1 MQMETFHWKK
11 NQTLAE
17 DYITDKGNAKSLFP
31 YHFGN
36 VEDWQGRVQWLDGA
50 NAAPHVDRKRLVG
63 ALEAYNRR
71 VGNTEEALK
80 HIAALGDEGTL
91 AIVGGQQAGLFGG
104 QLMILYK
111 AITIIQL
118 AREWRTKLQ
127 RAVVPIFWI
136 AGEDHDFDEV
146 NHVHVLS
153 NTGQIEKLKVDHP
166 SGIRTSVSRLP
177 LSSEA
182 WEEALHKLDQSLMDT
197 EFKASLLEKMRS
209 TVGDGATLSDAF
221 ARWMAMLFGEYGLVL
236 IDADEPSVRALESS
250 MFENLIEQNESYAAS
265 LMRSQAEVSQ
275 AGYGIQAEIHEDAA
289 NLFVFAD
296 GARLLL
302 HREDEHFADKKNT
315 VRYTKA
321 DLLDKAISTPDQLS
335 NNVMSRPLMQE
346 YLFPVLATVLG
357 PGEIA
362 YWALTKQAFEHFHM
376 RMPIVVPRLEFTLIE
391 GTVKKQMNKYEL
403 TLTDV
408 LERFDE
414 RKQAWLDAQDTL
426 QLNERFQAVKESFLS
441 TYAPLVES
449 LGGINPG
456 VKKLGDTNLAKI
468 VEQIDYLHHKAS
480 EASHTQ
486 FDAAIRQL
494 DRVRLT
500 IFPLAKP
507 QERVYNGCAYLNRYG
522 NVWLQHLL
530 ETPIP
535 VDGTHR
541 IYYL

>member
-1 MQMETFHWKK
+1 MQMETFQWKK

-17 DYITDKGNAKSLFP
+17 DYITGKGKAKSLFP

-36 VEDWQGRVQWLDGA
+36 AEDWQARVNWLDGA
-50 NAAPHVDRKRLVG
+50 AEAPHVVREQLVG
-63 ALEAYNRR
+63 VLEAYNRR
-71 VGNTEEALK
+71 VGNTGMALEY
-80 HIAALGDEGTL
+80 IAALGDQQTL

-127 RAVVPIFWI
+127 RTVVPIFWI

-153 NTGQIEKLKVDHP
+153 NAQQIEKLKVEHP
-166 SGIRTSVSRLP
+166 TGIRTSVSRLP

-182 WEEALHKLDQSLMDT
+182 WEEALNKLDQSLMDT
-197 EFKASLLEKMRS
+197 EFKASLLDKMRS
-209 TVGDGATLSDAF
+209 AAGDGATLSDAF

-236 IDADEPSVRALESS
+236 IDADEPSVRTLESS
-250 MFENLIEQNESYAAS
+250 MFESMVEQNESFAAS
-265 LMRSQAEVSQ
+265 LMHSQAEVSQ

-289 NLFVFAD
+289 NLFVFAE

-302 HREDEHFADKKNT
+302 HREGEYFTDKKKM

-321 DLLDKAISTPDQLS
+321 DLRDKAISTPDQLS

-362 YWALTKQAFEHFHM
+362 YWALTKQAFENFRM

-391 GTVKKQMNKYEL
+391 GTIKKQMDKYEL

-414 RKQAWLDAQDTL
+414 KKQAWLDAQDTL
-426 QLNERFQAVKESFLS
+426 QLNERFETVKESFLS

-449 LGGINPG
+449 LSGINPG

-494 DRVRLT
+494 ERVRLT

-522 NVWLQHLL
+522 NVWLHHLL

>member
-1 MQMETFHWKK
+1 MQMETFQWKK
-11 NQTLAE
+11 NQILAE
-17 DYITDKGNAKSLFP
+17 DYISGKGNSKSLFP

-36 VEDWQGRVQWLDGA
+36 GEDWQARVNWLDGA
-50 NAAPHVDRKRLVG
+50 MDAPHVDREQLVEV
-63 ALEAYNRR
+63 LEAYNRR
-71 VGNTEEALK
+71 VGNTEVALR
-80 HIAALGDEGTL
+80 HIEALGDQQTL

-127 RAVVPIFWI
+127 RVVVPIFWI

-153 NTGQIEKLKVDHP
+153 NTQQIEKLKVEHP
-166 SGIRTSVSRLP
+166 TGVRTSVSRLP
-177 LSSEA
+177 LTSEA
-182 WEEALHKLDQSLMDT
+182 WEEALNKLDQSLMDT
-197 EFKASLLEKMRS
+197 EFKASLLDKMRS
-209 TVGDGATLSDAF
+209 AAGDGATLSDAF

-236 IDADEPSVRALESS
+236 IDADDPSVRALESS
-250 MFENLIEQNESYAAS
+250 MFEKMVEQNESFTAS
-265 LMRSQAEVSQ
+265 LLRSQAEVSQ

-289 NLFVFAD
+289 NLFVFD
-296 GARLLL
+296 EGARLLL
-302 HREDEHFADKKNT
+302 HREGEHFTDKKNT
-315 VRYTKA
+315 ISYTKA
-321 DLLDKAISTPDQLS
+321 ELRDKAMSTPEQLS

-362 YWALTKQAFEHFHM
+362 YWALTKQAFEQFHM

-391 GTVKKQMNKYEL
+391 GTIKKQMDKFEL

-414 RKQAWLDAQDTL
+414 KKQAWLDAQDTL
-426 QLNERFQAVKESFLS
+426 QLNERFEAVKESFLS
-441 TYAPLVES
+441 AYAPLVES
-449 LGGINPG
+449 LSGINPG

-522 NVWLQHLL
+522 NVWLHHLL

-535 VDGTHR
+535 VDGMHR

>member
-1 MQMETFHWKK
+1 MDTFHWKK

-17 DYITDKGNAKSLFP
+17 DYITGKGKAKSLFP
-31 YHFGN
+31 YHFAN
-36 VEDWQGRVQWLDGA
+36 VEDWQGRVNWLDGA
-50 NAAPHVDRKRLVG
+50 MDAPHVERERLVEV
-63 ALEAYNRR
+63 LEAYNRR
-71 VGNTEEALK
+71 VGNTGAVLENV
-80 HIAALGDEGTL
+80 AALGDKQTL
-91 AIVGGQQAGLFGG
+91 AVVGGQQAGLFGG

-118 AREWRTKLQ
+118 AREWRNKLQ
-127 RAVVPIFWI
+127 RAVVPVFWI

-153 NTGQIEKLKVDHP
+153 NTQQIEKLKVEHP
-166 SGIRTSVSRLP
+166 TGVRTSVSRLP

-182 WEEALHKLDQSLMDT
+182 WEEALNKLDQSLMDT
-197 EFKASLLEKMRS
+197 EFKASLLDKMRS
-209 TVGDGATLSDAF
+209 AAEDGATLSDAF

-250 MFENLIEQNESYAAS
+250 MFKEMIEQNELFTAS

-275 AGYGIQAEIHEDAA
+275 AGYGIQAEIHEDGA
-289 NLFVFAD
+289 NLFVFVE

-302 HREDEHFADKKNT
+302 HREGEHFTDKKKM
-315 VRYTKA
+315 VSFTKA
-321 DLLDKAISTPDQLS
+321 DLRDKAMTTPEQLS

-362 YWALTKQAFEHFHM
+362 YWALTKQAFEHFHL

-391 GTVKKQMNKYEL
+391 GTIKKQMDKYEL

-408 LERFDE
+408 LEHFDE
-414 RKQAWLDAQDTL
+414 KKQAWLDAQDTL
-426 QLNERFQAVKESFLS
+426 QLNERFEAVKESFLS

-449 LGGINPG
+449 LSGINPG

-468 VEQIDYLHHKAS
+468 VEQIEYLHQKAS

-522 NVWLQHLL
+522 NVWLHTLL

-535 VDGTHR
+535 VDGMHR

>member
-1 MQMETFHWKK
+1 MQMETFQWKK

-17 DYITDKGNAKSLFP
+17 DYISGKGNAKSLFP

-36 VEDWQGRVQWLDGA
+36 GEDWQARVNWLDGVMD
-50 NAAPHVDRKRLVG
+50 APHVGRERLVEVLG
-63 ALEAYNRR
+63 AYNRR
-71 VGNTEEALK
+71 IGNTEVALA
-80 HIAALGDEGTL
+80 HIAALRDQQTL

-118 AREWRTKLQ
+118 AREWRTKLR

-153 NTGQIEKLKVDHP
+153 NTQQIEKLKVEHP
-166 SGIRTSVSRLP
+166 TGVRTSVSRLP

-182 WEEALHKLDQSLMDT
+182 WEEALNKLDQSLMDT
-197 EFKASLLEKMRS
+197 EFKANLLDKMRS
-209 TVGDGATLSDAF
+209 AAGDGATLSDAF

-250 MFENLIEQNESYAAS
+250 MFEQIVEQNESFTAS
-265 LMRSQAEVSQ
+265 LLRSQDEVSH

-289 NLFVFAD
+289 NLFVFAE

-302 HREDEHFADKKNT
+302 HREGEHFTDKKNT
-315 VRYTKA
+315 VSYTKA
-321 DLLDKAISTPDQLS
+321 ELRDKAMSTPEQLS

-362 YWALTKQAFEHFHM
+362 YWALTKRAFEHFHM

-391 GTVKKQMNKYEL
+391 GTIKKQMDKYEL

-414 RKQAWLDAQDTL
+414 KKQAWLDAQDTL
-426 QLNERFQAVKESFLS
+426 QLNERFEAVKESFLS
-441 TYAPLVES
+441 SYAPLVES
-449 LGGINPG
+449 LSGINPG

-522 NVWLQHLL
+522 NVWLHHLL

-535 VDGTHR
+535 VDGMHR

>member
-17 DYITDKGNAKSLFP
+17 DYITDKGNAKTLFP
-31 YHFGN
+31 YHFTN
-36 VEDWQGRVQWLDGA
+36 AEDWQARVSWLDGA
-50 NAAPHVDRKRLVG
+50 VDAPHVDRERLVG
-63 ALEAYNRR
+63 VLEAYNRR
-71 VGNTEEALK
+71 VGNTEVALE
-80 HIAALGDEGTL
+80 HIAALGGGQTL

-118 AREWRTKLQ
+118 AREWRNKLQ
-127 RAVVPIFWI
+127 RTVVPIFWI

-153 NTGQIEKLKVDHP
+153 NTQQIEKLKVDHP
-166 SGIRTSVSRLP
+166 SGVRTSVSRLP
-177 LSSEA
+177 LSPEA

-197 EFKASLLEKMRS
+197 EFKASLIDKMRS
-209 TVGDGATLSDAF
+209 AVQDGATLSDAF

-250 MFENLIEQNESYAAS
+250 MFEKLIVQNESFAAS
-265 LMRSQAEVSQ
+265 LMSSQTEVSQ

-289 NLFVFAD
+289 NLFVFAE

-302 HREDEHFADKKNT
+302 HREGEVFADKKNT
-315 VRYTKA
+315 VNYSKA
-321 DLLDKAISTPDQLS
+321 DLLAKAMSTPEQLS

-346 YLFPVLATVLG
+346 FLFPVLATVLG

-362 YWALTKQAFEHFHM
+362 YWALTKQAFQHFHM

-391 GTVKKQMNKYEL
+391 GTIKKQMDKYEL

-522 NVWLQHLL
+522 NVWLHHLL